1 MLMHFCLTLAS
12 RYTSLTPWAHKEGL
26 FCKKGALRDICLTL
40 LSLLPT
46 FKAKALCLEPTAAKK
61 R

>member
-1 MLMHFCLTLAS
+1 MHFCLTLAS
-12 RYTSLTPWAHKEGL
+12 RYTSLAPWAHKGRL
-26 FCKKGALRDICLTL
+26 FRKKGALRDIYLTL

-46 FKAKALCLEPTAAKK
+46 FKAKALCLEPMAAKK